1 MSEFRTIVH
10 KSVEYQVVA
19 CGVVSPYVAKLKP
32 HLLTPVDKNQV
43 ERAMKF
49 LRERTVPHD
58 RRREHS
64 YALKHVAERYAG
76 DYVSN
81 GAFIEA
87 ALRLGYKVVPIDWFD
102 INAYV
107 YLRIDKAVMR

>member
-1 MSEFRTIVH
+1 MADFRTVVH
-10 KSVEYQVVA
+10 KSVEYKVSA
-19 CGVVSPYVAKLKP
+19 CGVVSPYAARRRP
-32 HLLTPVDKNQV
+32 NLLIPIDEDQV
-43 ERAMKF
+43 ERAMLF
-49 LRERTVPHD
+49 LRECTVPHD

-64 YALKHVAERYAG
+64 YVLKHVAERYAG

-107 YLRIDKAVMR
+107 YLRIKK

>member
-10 KSVEYQVVA
+10 KSIEYAVTY
-19 CGVVSPYVAKLKP
+19 CGVVSPYVAKRQP
-32 HLLTPVDKNQV
+32 DLLAPIDEDQV
-43 ERAMKF
+43 ERAMRF
-49 LRERTVPHD
+49 LRERTVPHN

-64 YALKHVAERYAG
+64 YALKHVAENYAG

-107 YLRIDKAVMR
+107 YLRIKK